1 MSIPAGPFQYTSPHK
16 PIPHSEDEE
25 AALAFAACGVT
36 GYALAILTQFLLAG
50 AFILLLNWRLQRR
63 NFPFNRALA

>member
-1 MSIPAGPFQYTSPHK
+1 MMFLFSLQSTMQISN
-16 PIPHSEDEE
+16 D
-25 AALAFAACGVT
+25 LVT
-36 GYALAILTQFLLAG
+36 GYALAILTQMLLAG